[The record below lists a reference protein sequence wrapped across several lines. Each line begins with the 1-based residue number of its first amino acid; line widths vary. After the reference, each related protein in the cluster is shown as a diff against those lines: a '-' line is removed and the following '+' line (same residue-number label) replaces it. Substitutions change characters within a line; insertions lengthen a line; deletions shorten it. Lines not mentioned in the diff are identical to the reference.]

1 MMIQV
6 IGSDQPDY
14 RAEIIR
20 DFPPNNLDDMLF
32 AIYYIL
38 TILN

>member
-14 RAEIIR
+14 SAETIR
-20 DFPPNNLDDMLF
+20 DFPPNELDDMLLQGLIF
-32 AIYYIL
+32 
-38 TILN
+38 